1 VPGNGDTHKDQ
12 QGTGQL
18 SAAISNAVVQLTNQY
33 TGRGP
38 TKSRTYINR
47 DAISVF
53 LEDTLT
59 KGEKSLV
66 AAGNGD
72 HVLQT
77 RKHYQN
83 AMRADLVSAIE
94 QLTNRK
100 VVAFMSDSS
109 LEPDHAI
116 EAFVLESLPPD

>member
-1 VPGNGDTHKDQ
+1 VPSNDDTQRDQHGNGR
-12 QGTGQL
+12 L
-18 SAAISNAVVQLTNQY
+18 SATISNAVVQVTGQY

-38 TKSRTYINR
+38 TKSRTYVNR
-47 DAISVF
+47 DAITVF
-53 LEDTLT
+53 LQDTLT

-66 AAGNGD
+66 AAGNSE

-83 AMRADLVSAIE
+83 AMRADLVTAVE
-94 QLTNRK
+94 QLTARK
-100 VVAFMSDSS
+100 VIAFMSDSS
-109 LEPDHAI
+109 LEPDYAI